1 MKKALLIAAGVFTAL
16 VLLMGVTVLTGI
28 NVVRA
33 AAQVGRS
40 LSRNQV
46 AATVANVARAA
57 GVSAPAVVTP
67 TADEKGM
74 VVVIVE
80 QGGPAA
86 QAGLKRGDILLK
98 IDNQDVNNQVD
109 LRNALRDHKAGDK
122 VTLTVTHGDDE
133 RTLTVTLGDRNGVA
147 YLGLVPFGGPLPRMG
162 MGMPFTFTQGLSGT
176 HALVTEVV
184 TGSPAE
190 KAGLKRGDIIVSV
203 DGTQVSTDNGLASLI
218 GQHKPGDT
226 VTLEVMQP
234 GTASRQV
241 KVQLGENP
249 DKKGAA
255 YLGVRYLQT
264 PGVEVFR
271 RGEPSRPRSVPA
283 LPKGAVKQGAV
294 VRDVTNDSPAQKA
307 GLRAGDVITAIDGKA
322 VDSPQAL
329 AETVASHKPGDQITL
344 SVQRNNSTN
353 PEEVKV
359 TLGEN
364 PEKKGSA
371 YLGVTLGGFNLVTP
385 SGDSAGLQLPDLN
398 RFLERMKPFIEQ
410 QQQQENGSVL

>member
-1 MKKALLIAAGVFTAL
+1 
-16 VLLMGVTVLTGI
+16 MGVTVLTGI

-162 MGMPFTFTQGLSGT
+162 MGMPFTFTQGLSET

-184 TGSPAE
+184 TDSPAA
-190 KAGLKRGDIIVSV
+190 KAGLKKGDIIVSV
-203 DGTQVSTDNGLASLI
+203 DGTQVSADNDLASMI
-218 GQHKPGDT
+218 GKHKPGDT
-226 VTLEVMQP
+226 VTLEVTQL
-234 GTASRQV
+234 GAASRQV

-255 YLGVRYLQT
+255 YLGVRYLQA
-264 PGVEVFR
+264 PRVEVFR
-271 RGEPSRPRSVPA
+271 RGEPSKPRGGPA
-283 LPKGAVKQGAV
+283 LPLPKGAVKQGAV
-294 VRDVTNDSPAQKA
+294 VRDVTSDSPAQKA
-307 GLRAGDVITAIDGKA
+307 GLKAGDVVTAIDGKA

-344 SVQRNNSTN
+344 SVQRDNSTN
-353 PEEVKV
+353 PVEVKV

-364 PEKKGSA
+364 PEKKGNA
-371 YLGVTLGGFNLVTP
+371 YLGVTVGGFNIVTP
-385 SGDSAGLQLPDLN
+385 SGDSAGLDLPDLN
-398 RFLERMKPFIEQ
+398 QFFERLKPFIEQ
-410 QQQQENGSVL
+410 QQQQENGNVL